1 MLQVT
6 PEVRLQY
13 RACLVAL
20 VLLAGMNGCTAGTGF
35 QIIEHSIVVSEYEAD
50 QAQSAAVVRGV
61 ARNEGAWPLEDC
73 GVSVTFYDY
82 DGNKLDVY
90 SSSCKYLE
98 PGENWNFNV
107 ELRGQEAWKVSRYNI
122 SKFTK

>member
-6 PEVRLQY
+6 GTVRLKC
-13 RACLVAL
+13 RHCLVAL
-20 VLLAGMNGCTAGTGF
+20 MLLAGTIGCTAATDF
-35 QIIEHSIVVSEYEAD
+35 QVIEHNIVVSEYTAD
-50 QAQSAAVVRGV
+50 VSQSVAVVRGV
-61 ARNEGAWPLEDC
+61 ARNTGVRPLDGC

-90 SSSCKYLE
+90 SSNCKRLE

-107 ELRGQEAWKVSRYNI
+107 ELKGQEAWKVGRYSLSTFI
-122 SKFTK
+122 K